1 MEIAVARGR
10 VAGPIVLLLLTTL
23 VILVAA
29 YGAGLI
35 TTLGYESRRVTYGGG
50 VSSGATG
57 GGFGLKKMLFF
68 KGQTFYAD
76 YDATVRKGSLRIGVM
91 EAFGQIGKKPHYV
104 KTIKSSGKGTVTYRI
119 PKTSM
124 YSIYF
129 DGSVIG
135 KGRARGYDVSYSVR
149 WGVR

>member
-1 MEIAVARGR
+1 MEIAVACGR
-10 VAGPIVLLLLTTL
+10 VTGPIVLLLLTAL
-23 VILVAA
+23 GVLVAA
-29 YGAGLI
+29 YAAGLI

-50 VSSGATG
+50 VSSGGAG

-104 KTIKSSGKGTVTYRI
+104 KSIKASGKGMVTYRI

-135 KGRARGYDVSYSVR
+135 KGNAGGYDVTYSVR

>member
-10 VAGPIVLLLLTTL
+10 VTGPIVLLLLTAL
-23 VILVAA
+23 GVLAAA
-29 YGAGLI
+29 YAAGLI

-50 VSSGATG
+50 VSSGGTG

-76 YDATVRKGSLRIGVM
+76 YEATVRKGSLRIGIM
-91 EAFGQIGKKPHYV
+91 EAFGQPGKKPHYV
-104 KTIKSSGKGTVTYRI
+104 TTIKSNSRGTVTYRI

-135 KGRARGYDVSYSVR
+135 KGNSGGYDVSYSVR